1 MANMSKQKT
10 QLTESQEELIAQIK
24 KYDYLANDLYVNGEP
39 LTLELRKKLGFAE
52 SLEEART
59 RMDENKR
66 KQEEAERQ
74 SQG

>member
-39 LTLELRKKLGFAE
+39 LTPELRKKLGFAE
-52 SLEEART
+52 TLEEART
-59 RMDENKR
+59 RMEENKR
-66 KQEEAERQ
+66 KQEESKQ
-74 SQG
+74 